1 MRLTEDIINQIK
13 DSKES
18 TFTGEQVITIIN
30 NITKSNSKR
39 IVDEEDDVTVDL
51 SSYSIEIDGKRKVAA
66 KKIIQ
71 IAHHL
76 LSNKTRTFTREEL
89 LSDIWEE
96 DVVVGV
102 RTIDV
107 HIRKLRILL
116 DEKYIT
122 TVKGVGYKW
131 K

>member
-1 MRLTEDIINQIK
+1 MRLTEEIINQIK
-13 DSKES
+13 DSKKS

-39 IVDEEDDVTVDL
+39 IVDEEDGVTVDL

-76 LSNKTRTFTREEL
+76 LSNKTRTFTRQEL
-89 LSDIWEE
+89 LDDIWEE
-96 DVVVGV
+96 DVVVGI

-122 TVKGVGYKW
+122 TVKGVGYRW

>member
-1 MRLTEDIINQIK
+1 MRLTEEIINQIK

-18 TFTGEQVITIIN
+18 IFTGEQVITIIN

-39 IVDEEDDVTVDL
+39 IVDEEDGVAVDL
-51 SSYSIEIDGKRKVAA
+51 SSGSIEIDGKKKIAA

-89 LSDIWEE
+89 LADIWED
-96 DVVVGV
+96 DVVVGI

-116 DEKYIT
+116 DEKYVT
-122 TVKGVGYKW
+122 TVKGVGYRW

>member
-89 LSDIWEE
+89 LSEIWED
-96 DVVVGV
+96 DVVVGI

-107 HIRKLRILL
+107 HVRKLRILL

-122 TVKGVGYKW
+122 TVKGVGYRW

>member
-1 MRLTEDIINQIK
+1 MRLTEEIINQIK

-39 IVDEEDDVTVDL
+39 IVDEEDGVTVDL

-89 LSDIWEE
+89 LADIWEE
-96 DVVVGV
+96 DVVVGI

-122 TVKGVGYKW
+122 TVKGVGYRW